1 MYPLQHSVTMG
12 GKRTFGADEMFK
24 SISTKQ
30 TFASSE
36 WAASQP
42 TAAPWAKLPFIDAT
56 LMHAFGYVA
65 TLRYNKL
72 RRDNDACIASIRSF
86 IVIFSKQVH
95 HK

>member
-1 MYPLQHSVTMG
+1 
-12 GKRTFGADEMFK
+12 MFK

-36 WAASQP
+36 WAV
-42 TAAPWAKLPFIDAT
+42 KLPFIDVT
-56 LMHAFGYVA
+56 SMPAFGYVA

-72 RRDNDACIASIRSF
+72 QREKDGCITSMRDF
-86 IVIFSKQVH
+86 IVLYSQQVH